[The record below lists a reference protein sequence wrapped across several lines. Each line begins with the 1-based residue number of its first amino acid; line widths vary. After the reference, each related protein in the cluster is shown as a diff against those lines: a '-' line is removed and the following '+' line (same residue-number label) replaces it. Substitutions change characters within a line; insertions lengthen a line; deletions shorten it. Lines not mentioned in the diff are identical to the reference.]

1 MYLSN
6 NNKIGLIFYGTY
18 GDLGKQPIFTLN
30 INLDIG
36 SLNKKLQDLRGVMP
50 TELDDYYF
58 INYFEGNSSL
68 SVISLVHFILDGL
81 KRPGYIVTSI
91 VINNN
96 YKIRGADIRI
106 LLSELFSG
114 LKGKYFIPI
123 GTHYTIDSNRSIN
136 GDLFNDILEKFNNRL
151 LPNNTSNINPVL
163 SSNDKKN
170 NFFSYQDNIDL
181 EEKLD
186 KYNNTQFFKYDK
198 IFLLHNSNV
207 HKLPKTSEFEFSTY
221 EISKPSK
228 HITISITDT
237 KNNPL
242 SHVNLHFKGNNFTDS
257 KMYYS
262 PELIYYIPHDPGFPI
277 CITIQREDYREE
289 FILIEEH
296 HFASNHLLKRQ
307 IQLVKNNLS
316 TLDKKYNLK
325 IRVVDYQTKKALQ
338 KVEISIYK
346 NQDRIISSSIGESRE
361 FQFDSFDMGSLH
373 IQLKKSGYHSH
384 QTDLSNIS
392 GNFVEYKL
400 KKKSI
405 KLIIP
410 ITVIVLVITAG
421 IFIWYYFV
429 TPPPPYRSEI
439 ILITNQLDSIGKL
452 IDKADTKEKL
462 GNIHWNSD
470 ISLLK
475 IDNKFATVEEI
486 NTKIISID
494 EQYQNK
500 LKKFISPPPIV
511 VTPDPPIPNPTP
523 DSPKVKEDTKPVE
536 KQAKQKL
543 AVNSWK
549 ELRDTYQYDGVP
561 ESLQKEL
568 QTKIQFFINKNNSV
582 EEEIKKWIENNRTKK
597 LSKQIKEF
605 LKK

>member
-1 MYLSN
+1 MHLFD

-18 GDLGKQPIFTLN
+18 GDLGKRPIFTLN
-30 INLDIG
+30 INLDID

-58 INYFEGNSSL
+58 INYFEGNPSF
-68 SVISLVHFILDGL
+68 SVVSLVHYILDGL

-91 VINNN
+91 VISNN
-96 YKIRGADIRI
+96 YQIRGTDIRI
-106 LLSELFSG
+106 LLHELFSG
-114 LKGKYFIPI
+114 LKSKYFIPI
-123 GTHYTIDSNRSIN
+123 GTHYTIDSNRPIN

-163 SSNDKKN
+163 PSNDKKN
-170 NFFSYQDNIDL
+170 NFFSYQNSIDL

-207 HKLPKTSEFEFSTY
+207 DKLPKTSEFEFSIY

-228 HITISITDT
+228 YITISITDT

-262 PELIYYIPHDPGFPI
+262 PELIYYIPEDPGFPI
-277 CITIQREDYREE
+277 SITIQREGYREE
-289 FILIEEH
+289 VILIEEH
-296 HFASNHLLKRQ
+296 HLASNHLLKRQ

-316 TLDKKYNLK
+316 TSDKKNNLK

-338 KVEISIYK
+338 NVEISIYK
-346 NQDRIISSSIGESRE
+346 NQSLINSSSIDESRE
-361 FQFDSFDMGSLH
+361 FQFDSIDMGSLH
-373 IQLKKSGYHSH
+373 IQLEKSGYHSH

-421 IFIWYYFV
+421 IFIWYYFN
-429 TPPPPYRSEI
+429 TPPPNLDRSEI
-439 ILITNQLDSIGKL
+439 LSITNQLDSIGKL
-452 IDKADTKEKL
+452 IDKADSKEKL
-462 GNIHWNSD
+462 ENIHWGSD

-475 IDNKFATVEEI
+475 IDKKFATVEEI
-486 NTKIISID
+486 NTKITSID
-494 EQYQNK
+494 EQYKNK
-500 LKKFISPPPIV
+500 LNKFISPQPPETKEKI
-511 VTPDPPIPNPTP
+511 PTP
-523 DSPKVKEDTKPVE
+523 DSPKVKEDTKGVV
-536 KQAKQKL
+536 KQDKEKL

-549 ELRDTYQYDGVP
+549 DLRDKYENVGVP
-561 ESLQKEL
+561 ESSQKEL
-568 QTKIQFFINKNNSV
+568 QTKIYSFINKNKSV
-582 EEEIKKWIENNRTKK
+582 EEEIKKWIKNNKTKK
-597 LSKQIKEF
+597 LSKQIKDF
-605 LKK
+605 LN